1 MTPQQIS
8 CVLSDIAKQAATIDR
23 LVNMLVDAD
32 DARDKEAL
40 IASIET
46 AAARVGL
53 VADMALQR
61 FARAFVVRG
70 DAEQWTMPPVY
81 FQSTESALNVKG

>member
-8 CVLSDIAKQAATIDR
+8 CVLSDIARQAATIDR
-23 LVNMLVDAD
+23 LVNMLVGVD
-32 DARDKEAL
+32 DERDREAL
-40 IASIET
+40 IASIDT

-53 VADMALQR
+53 VADMALQH
-61 FARAFVVRG
+61 FSSTFVVRG
-70 DAEQWTMPPVY
+70 DAEQWTMPPLY